1 MGWPRRGD
9 GYYTLERNNG
19 GGRLPPWEEI
29 PIPKALGDSFPV
41 CDKATRLGVWVCPL
55 TQWRI
60 FPLCWMTQLKIPS
73 FICYNSLW
81 FSPTLFWGL
90 TTPVQCC
97 ASMTGEKRP
106 ALCSQPSV
114 EDFAEG
120 AVSIRDWACRGSR
133 LHFSEGEVSC
143 CQLLGLSSVSLSPL
157 QVWIL
162 YSGLLTWRP
171 FLYSPNHIREVVR
184 MDLPQAPYVCSCRG
198 FDSCWVFIS
207 NKDQHKWKRSEKLPP
222 PICFQIPLRFGT
234 FLNNF
239 HFETWKGRRIQPPSA
254 HRRHR

>member
-9 GYYTLERNNG
+9 GYYTSERNNG

-29 PIPKALGDSFPV
+29 PIPKGLGDSFPV

-120 AVSIRDWACRGSR
+120 AVSIQR
-133 LHFSEGEVSC
+133 V
-143 CQLLGLSSVSLSPL
+143 SVSGFQAAFFRRGGKLLPAPGSQFSISVSSAGL
-157 QVWIL
+157 NFVFRIINL
-162 YSGLLTWRP
+162 ETFSVLAKSHKGSG
-171 FLYSPNHIREVVR
+171 
-184 MDLPQAPYVCSCRG
+184 
-198 FDSCWVFIS
+198 
-207 NKDQHKWKRSEKLPP
+207 KDGPP
-222 PICFQIPLRFGT
+222 PSPICL
-234 FLNNF
+234 
-239 HFETWKGRRIQPPSA
+239 
-254 HRRHR
+254 